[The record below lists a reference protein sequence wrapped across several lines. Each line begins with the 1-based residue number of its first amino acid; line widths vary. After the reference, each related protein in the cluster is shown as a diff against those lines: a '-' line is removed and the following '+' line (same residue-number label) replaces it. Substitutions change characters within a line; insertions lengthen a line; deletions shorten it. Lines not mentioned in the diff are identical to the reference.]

1 MLPREGDDDVEFAF
15 DETSPAEE
23 ELAPDQPS
31 VENYEDRFP
40 EPDADDFGLGSDL
53 DPRTYRTFIVCVLL
67 SNAALFCVSLG
78 AMLVY
83 FRGQWS
89 IGLGLAGL
97 GVLAGIRTFQHYRSW
112 QQYRRE
118 RDTEDEDADGSDGS
132 NEGADESDGSD
143 GSETTDPNPD
153 GSQP

>member
-1 MLPREGDDDVEFAF
+1 MLPREGDDDVEFGF
-15 DETSPAEE
+15 DEASPAEE
-23 ELAPDQPS
+23 ELAPEQPS

-40 EPDADDFGLGSDL
+40 EPDADDFGLGADL
-53 DPRTYRTFIVCVLL
+53 DPRTYRTFIICVLL
-67 SNAALFCVSLG
+67 SNVALFCVSLG

-97 GVLAGIRTFQHYRSW
+97 GVLAGIRTLQHYRSW

-118 RDTEDEDADGSDGS
+118 RDAADVDG
-132 NEGADESDGSD
+132 DESDASK
-143 GSETTDPNPD
+143 STDPTPD